1 MKKLKFYLI
10 ILLITS
16 LAFNQDQNFDKSIK
30 DTEEQISRLKN
41 SINSGN
47 KEVEKLKTQ
56 SKKTKDIIEL
66 TRKNIKNSNAL
77 INAYEKKISLY
88 NNQLINLE
96 NAIIRNNQSINEIK
110 KSYEIRSISLYKN
123 RNNDLSNYIFN
134 SKSFSQMIYRLK
146 YFNIISDINQKSVDK
161 IKTTQKFNKQKTY
174 EISGL
179 LDKVEE
185 SKNFKE
191 TEISSLNQKKKYQE
205 KLLKQLKNEENEVKA
220 EIATQ
225 LKQIDALEKLRK
237 QIIADKEKYNEQ
249 QLASLKRIDKDI
261 RNYKGKLDWPV
272 QGKVIKKF
280 GPQWNPRLNTTLDN
294 PGIDIS
300 SRATL
305 PVKSVFDGYVSTI
318 TFIAGYGTTVII
330 DHNNSY
336 YTVFTHLE
344 NLLISENMNV
354 KEGQNIGYVSNDNII
369 HFEIWGN
376 NQKLNPEKWLVNG
389 N

>member
-1 MKKLKFYLI
+1 MKKLKFYI
-10 ILLITS
+10 IIVLITS

-30 DTEEQISRLKN
+30 DTEEQISKLKE

-47 KEVEKLKTQ
+47 NEVEKLKTQ

-77 INAYEKKISLY
+77 INAYDKKISLY
-88 NNQLINLE
+88 NNQLVNLQ

-376 NQKLNPEKWLVNG
+376 NQKLNPEKWLANG

>member
-1 MKKLKFYLI
+1 MKKLKFYI
-10 ILLITS
+10 IIVLITS
-16 LAFNQDQNFDKSIK
+16 FAFNQDQNFDKSIK
-30 DTEEQISRLKN
+30 DTEEQISKLKA

-47 KEVEKLKTQ
+47 NEVEKLKTQ

-66 TRKNIKNSNAL
+66 TRKNIQNSNAL
-77 INAYEKKISLY
+77 INAYDKKIGLY
-88 NNQLINLE
+88 NKQLVNLE
-96 NAIIRNNQSINEIK
+96 NAIIRNNQSINDIK
-110 KSYEIRSISLYKN
+110 KSYETRSISLYKN

-146 YFNIISDINQKSVDK
+146 YFNIISEINQNSVDK
-161 IKTTQKFNKQKTY
+161 IKTTQKFNRQKTS

-185 SKNFKE
+185 SKNYKK
-191 TEISSLNQKKKYQE
+191 TEISSLNQKKRYQE
-205 KLLKQLKNEENEVKA
+205 KLLKQLKKEENEVKA
-220 EIATQ
+220 EIAIQ
-225 LKQIDALEKLRK
+225 LQQIDALEKLRK
-237 QIIADKEKYNEQ
+237 QIIADKKKYNDQ

-344 NLLISENMNV
+344 NLLISEDMNV
-354 KEGQNIGYVSNDNII
+354 REGQNIGYVSNDNII

>member
-66 TRKNIKNSNAL
+66 TKKNIKNSNAL
-77 INAYEKKISLY
+77 INAYDKKISLY
-88 NNQLINLE
+88 NKQLVNLE

-376 NQKLNPEKWLVNG
+376 NQKLNPEKWLANG

>member
-77 INAYEKKISLY
+77 INAYDKKISLY
-88 NNQLINLE
+88 NKQLVNLE

-220 EIATQ
+220 EISIQ

>member
-30 DTEEQISRLKN
+30 NTEEQISRLKN

-77 INAYEKKISLY
+77 INAYDKKISLY
-88 NNQLINLE
+88 NKQLVNLE

-179 LDKVEE
+179 LEKVEE

-376 NQKLNPEKWLVNG
+376 NQKLNPEKWLANG

>member
-77 INAYEKKISLY
+77 INAYDKKISLY
-88 NNQLINLE
+88 NKQLVNLE

-179 LDKVEE
+179 LEKVEE

-191 TEISSLNQKKKYQE
+191 TEISSLNEKKKYQE

-376 NQKLNPEKWLVNG
+376 NQKLNPEKWLANG

>member
-30 DTEEQISRLKN
+30 DTEEQISRLKD

-77 INAYEKKISLY
+77 INAYDKKISLY
-88 NNQLINLE
+88 NKQLVNLE

-191 TEISSLNQKKKYQE
+191 TEISSLNEKKKYQE

-249 QLASLKRIDKDI
+249 QLASLKQIDKDI

-376 NQKLNPEKWLVNG
+376 NQKLNPEKWLANG

>member
-47 KEVEKLKTQ
+47 QEVEKLKTQ

-77 INAYEKKISLY
+77 INAYDKKISLY
-88 NNQLINLE
+88 NKQLVNLE

-300 SRATL
+300 SRANL
-305 PVKSVFDGYVSTI
+305 PVKSVFDGYISTI

-376 NQKLNPEKWLVNG
+376 NQKLNPEKWLANG

>member
-88 NNQLINLE
+88 NNQLVNLQ

-123 RNNDLSNYIFN
+123 RNNDISNYIFN

-179 LDKVEE
+179 LEKVEE

-220 EIATQ
+220 EIAIQ

-249 QLASLKRIDKDI
+249 QLASLKQIDKDI

-376 NQKLNPEKWLVNG
+376 NQKLNPEKWLANG

>member
-1 MKKLKFYLI
+1 MV
-10 ILLITS
+10 LITS

-30 DTEEQISRLKN
+30 DTEEQISKLKAN
-41 SINSGN
+41 INLGN
-47 KEVEKLKTQ
+47 NEVEKLKTQ

-66 TRKNIKNSNAL
+66 TRKNIQNSNAL
-77 INAYEKKISLY
+77 INAYDKKIGLY
-88 NNQLINLE
+88 NKQLVNLE
-96 NAIIRNNQSINEIK
+96 NAIIRNNQSINDIK

-146 YFNIISDINQKSVDK
+146 YFNIISEINQNSVDK
-161 IKTTQKFNKQKTY
+161 IKTTQKFNRQKTS

-185 SKNFKE
+185 SKNSKK
-191 TEISSLNQKKKYQE
+191 TEISSLNQKKRYQE
-205 KLLKQLKNEENEVKA
+205 KLLKQLKKEENEVKA
-220 EIATQ
+220 EIAIQ
-225 LKQIDALEKLRK
+225 LQQIDALEKLRK
-237 QIIADKEKYNEQ
+237 QIIADKKKYNEQ

-272 QGKVIKKF
+272 DGKVVKSF

-300 SRATL
+300 ARATL

-354 KEGQNIGYVSNDNII
+354 REGQNIGYVSNDNII

>member
-77 INAYEKKISLY
+77 INAYDKKISLY
-88 NNQLINLE
+88 NKQLVNLE

-179 LDKVEE
+179 LEKVEE

-191 TEISSLNQKKKYQE
+191 TEISSLNEKKKYQE

-249 QLASLKRIDKDI
+249 QLASLKQIDKDI

-376 NQKLNPEKWLVNG
+376 NQKLNPEKWLANG

>member
-77 INAYEKKISLY
+77 INAYDKKISLY
-88 NNQLINLE
+88 NKQLVNLE

-237 QIIADKEKYNEQ
+237 KIIADKEKYNEQ

-376 NQKLNPEKWLVNG
+376 NQKLNPEKWLANG

>member
-77 INAYEKKISLY
+77 INAYDKKISLY
-88 NNQLINLE
+88 NKQLVNLE

-134 SKSFSQMIYRLK
+134 SNSFSQMIYRLK

-205 KLLKQLKNEENEVKA
+205 KLLKQLENEENEVKA

-354 KEGQNIGYVSNDNII
+354 KEGQNIGYVSNNNII

-376 NQKLNPEKWLVNG
+376 NQKLNPEKWLANG

>member
-77 INAYEKKISLY
+77 INAYDKKISLY
-88 NNQLINLE
+88 NKQLVNLE
-96 NAIIRNNQSINEIK
+96 NAIIRNNQSINDIK

-220 EIATQ
+220 EIAIQ

-376 NQKLNPEKWLVNG
+376 NQKLNPEKWLANG

>member
-77 INAYEKKISLY
+77 INAYDKKISLY
-88 NNQLINLE
+88 NKQLVNLE

-179 LDKVEE
+179 LEKVEE

-220 EIATQ
+220 EIAIQ

-376 NQKLNPEKWLVNG
+376 NQKLNPEKWLANG

>member
-16 LAFNQDQNFDKSIK
+16 LAFNQDQSFDKSIK
-30 DTEEQISRLKN
+30 DTEEQINRLKA

-66 TRKNIKNSNAL
+66 TRRNIKNSNAL
-77 INAYEKKISLY
+77 INAYDKKISLY
-88 NNQLINLE
+88 NKQLVNLE
-96 NAIIRNNQSINEIK
+96 NAIIRNNQSINDIK

-146 YFNIISDINQKSVDK
+146 YFNIISEINQKSVNK
-161 IKTTQKFNKQKTY
+161 IKTTQKFNRQKTS

-185 SKNFKE
+185 SKNYKK
-191 TEISSLNQKKKYQE
+191 TEISSLNQKKRYQE
-205 KLLKQLKNEENEVKA
+205 KLLKQLKKEENEVKA
-220 EIATQ
+220 EIAIQ

-376 NQKLNPEKWLVNG
+376 NQKLNPEKWLANG

>member
-30 DTEEQISRLKN
+30 DTEEQISRLKK
-41 SINSGN
+41 SINSGS
-47 KEVEKLKTQ
+47 KEIEKLKTQ

-179 LDKVEE
+179 LEKVEE

-261 RNYKGKLDWPV
+261 RNYKGKLVWPV

-376 NQKLNPEKWLVNG
+376 NQKLNPEKWLANG

>member
-77 INAYEKKISLY
+77 INAYDKKISLY
-88 NNQLINLE
+88 NKQLVNLE

-191 TEISSLNQKKKYQE
+191 TEIFSLNQKKKYQE

-376 NQKLNPEKWLVNG
+376 NQKLNPEKWLANG

>member
-56 SKKTKDIIEL
+56 SKKTKNIIEL

-77 INAYEKKISLY
+77 INAYDKKISLY
-88 NNQLINLE
+88 NKQLVNLE

-110 KSYEIRSISLYKN
+110 KSYEMRSISLYKN

-179 LDKVEE
+179 LEKVEE

-237 QIIADKEKYNEQ
+237 QIIADKEKYNEK

-376 NQKLNPEKWLVNG
+376 NQKLNPEKWLANG

>member
-30 DTEEQISRLKN
+30 DTEEQISILKN

-77 INAYEKKISLY
+77 INAYDKKISLY
-88 NNQLINLE
+88 NKQLVNLE

-376 NQKLNPEKWLVNG
+376 NQKLNPEKWLANG

>member
-77 INAYEKKISLY
+77 INAYDKKISLY
-88 NNQLINLE
+88 NKQLVNLE

-261 RNYKGKLDWPV
+261 RNYKGKLVWPV

-376 NQKLNPEKWLVNG
+376 NQKLNPEKWLANG

>member
-1 MKKLKFYLI
+1 
-10 ILLITS
+10 
-16 LAFNQDQNFDKSIK
+16 
-30 DTEEQISRLKN
+30 
-41 SINSGN
+41 
-47 KEVEKLKTQ
+47 
-56 SKKTKDIIEL
+56 
-66 TRKNIKNSNAL
+66 
-77 INAYEKKISLY
+77 
-88 NNQLINLE
+88 
-96 NAIIRNNQSINEIK
+96 
-110 KSYEIRSISLYKN
+110 
-123 RNNDLSNYIFN
+123 
-134 SKSFSQMIYRLK
+134 MIYRLK

-354 KEGQNIGYVSNDNII
+354 KECQNIGYVSNDNII

>member
-30 DTEEQISRLKN
+30 DTEEQISKLKN

-77 INAYEKKISLY
+77 INAYDKKISLY
-88 NNQLINLE
+88 NKQLVNLE

-376 NQKLNPEKWLVNG
+376 NQKLNPEKWLANG

>member
-77 INAYEKKISLY
+77 INAYDKKISLY
-88 NNQLINLE
+88 NKQLVNLE

-249 QLASLKRIDKDI
+249 QLASLKQIDKDI

-376 NQKLNPEKWLVNG
+376 NQKLNPEKWLANG

>member
-77 INAYEKKISLY
+77 INAYDKKISLY
-88 NNQLINLE
+88 NKQLVNLE

-220 EIATQ
+220 EIAIQ

>member
-77 INAYEKKISLY
+77 INAYDKKISLY
-88 NNQLINLE
+88 NKQLVNLE

-110 KSYEIRSISLYKN
+110 KSYEMRSISLYKN

-376 NQKLNPEKWLVNG
+376 NQKLNPEKWLANG